1 MKNKKNNILLIEDNE
16 GDVELILEALNSHST
31 RLEISVIDNGEDA
44 LLSLK
49 CKDRILPDLILLDIN
64 LPKVDGREVLH
75 FVKNDEEL
83 KKIPVV
89 MLTSSSLQ
97 KDIEYSY
104 NNYANCYIVKP
115 GNLADFIN
123 TIKSIET
130 FWINC
135 VTYLQKN

>member
-1 MKNKKNNILLIEDNE
+1 MKKKINILLIEDNE
-16 GDVELILEALNSHST
+16 GDVELIKEAFSSDAA

-49 CKDRILPDLILLDIN
+49 SKDRVLPDLILLDIN

-75 FVKNDEEL
+75 FVKNDDGL

-89 MLTSSSLQ
+89 MLTTSSLQ

-115 GNLADFIN
+115 GNLPDFIR
-123 TIKSIET
+123 TLKSIER
-130 FWINC
+130 FWLNC
-135 VTYLQKN
+135 VTYLQNS

>member
-1 MKNKKNNILLIEDNE
+1 MKKQINILLIEDNE
-16 GDVELILEALNSHST
+16 GDVELIKEAFNGHSSG
-31 RLEISVIDNGEDA
+31 LEISVIDNGEDA

-49 CKDRILPDLILLDIN
+49 CKEVILPDLILLDIN

-75 FVKNDEEL
+75 FVKNDDEL

-89 MLTSSSLQ
+89 MLTTSSLQ

-115 GNLADFIN
+115 GNLPEYIN
-123 TIKSIET
+123 TIKSIEK
-130 FWINC
+130 FWLNC

>member
-1 MKNKKNNILLIEDNE
+1 MQKKINILLVEDNE
-16 GDVELILEALNSHST
+16 GDVVLMLEAFKGHSARLN
-31 RLEISVIDNGEDA
+31 ISVIDNGEAA

-49 CKDRILPDLILLDIN
+49 SAAAVLPDLIILDIN

-75 FVKNDEEL
+75 FVKNDNEL

-104 NNYANCYIVKP
+104 NNCANCYIVKP
-115 GNLADFIN
+115 GNLNDFIG
-123 TIKSIET
+123 TIHSIEK
-130 FWINC
+130 FWIHC
-135 VTYLQKN
+135 VTYPQKN

>member
-1 MKNKKNNILLIEDNE
+1 MKEKINILLIEDNE
-16 GDVELILEALNSHST
+16 GDAELILEAFSSSSNSLN
-31 RLEISVIDNGEDA
+31 ISVIDNGEDA

-49 CKDRILPDLILLDIN
+49 CKEGILPDLILLDIN
-64 LPKVDGREVLH
+64 LPKIDGREVLH
-75 FVKNDEEL
+75 FVKNDDEL

-89 MLTSSSLQ
+89 MLTTSNLQ

-115 GNLADFIN
+115 GNLPDFIT
-123 TIKSIET
+123 TIKSIEK
-130 FWINC
+130 FWLNC

>member
-1 MKNKKNNILLIEDNE
+1 MKNKKINILLIEDNE
-16 GDVELILEALNSHST
+16 GDVELILEAFNSHST
-31 RLEISVIDNGEDA
+31 MLEISVIDNGEDA

-49 CKDRILPDLILLDIN
+49 CKEGILPDLILLDIN

-75 FVKNDEEL
+75 FVKNDDEL

-123 TIKSIET
+123 IIKSIET

-135 VTYLQKN
+135 VTYL

>member
-1 MKNKKNNILLIEDNE
+1 MKKKINILLIEDNE
-16 GDVELILEALNSHST
+16 GDAELILEAFSSSSNSLN
-31 RLEISVIDNGEDA
+31 ISVIDNGEDA

-49 CKDRILPDLILLDIN
+49 CKEGILPDLILLDIN

-75 FVKNDEEL
+75 FVKNDDEL

-89 MLTSSSLQ
+89 MLSTSSLQ
-97 KDIEYSY
+97 KDIDYSY
-104 NNYANCYIVKP
+104 SNDANCYIVKP
-115 GNLADFIN
+115 GNLNDFIN
-123 TIKSIET
+123 IIKSIEK

>member
-1 MKNKKNNILLIEDNE
+1 MKNKKINILLIEDNE
-16 GDVELILEALNSHST
+16 GDVELILEAFNNHST
-31 RLEISVIDNGEDA
+31 MSEISVIDNGEDA

-49 CKDRILPDLILLDIN
+49 CKEGILPDLILLDIN
-64 LPKVDGREVLH
+64 LPKVDGREVLR

-89 MLTSSSLQ
+89 MLTSSNLQ

-104 NNYANCYIVKP
+104 NNYANCYMVKP
-115 GNLADFIN
+115 GNLNDFIN
-123 TIKSIET
+123 MIKSIET
-130 FWINC
+130 FWINS

>member
-1 MKNKKNNILLIEDNE
+1 MKNKKINILLIEDNE
-16 GDVELILEALNSHST
+16 GDVELILEAFNSHST
-31 RLEISVIDNGEDA
+31 MLEISVIDNGEDA

-49 CKDRILPDLILLDIN
+49 CKEGILPDLILLDIN
-64 LPKVDGREVLH
+64 LPKVDGREVLR

-89 MLTSSSLQ
+89 MLTSSNLQ

-104 NNYANCYIVKP
+104 NNYANCYMVKP
-115 GNLADFIN
+115 GNLNDFIN
-123 TIKSIET
+123 MIKSIET
-130 FWINC
+130 FWINS

>member
-1 MKNKKNNILLIEDNE
+1 MKKKVIILIIEDNE
-16 GDVELILEALNSHST
+16 GDVELILEAFSSHSA

-49 CKDRILPDLILLDIN
+49 CKEAILPDLILLDIN
-64 LPKVDGREVLH
+64 LPKIDGREVLH
-75 FVKNDEEL
+75 FVKNDDEL

-89 MLTSSSLQ
+89 MLTTSNLQ

-115 GNLADFIN
+115 GNLPDFIT
-123 TIKSIET
+123 TIKSIEK
-130 FWINC
+130 FWLNC